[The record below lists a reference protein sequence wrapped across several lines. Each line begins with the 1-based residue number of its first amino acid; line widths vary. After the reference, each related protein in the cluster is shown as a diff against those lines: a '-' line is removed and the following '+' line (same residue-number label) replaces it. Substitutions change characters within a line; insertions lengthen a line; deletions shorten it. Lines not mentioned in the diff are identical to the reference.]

1 MVYKGALLKLSFIET
16 FSSARYL
23 TLYMS
28 KNTKKWNFWA
38 CQHQLIRS
46 NRERP
51 SRTKIKMILEKKDKV
66 KGCYV
71 IFQSRCEKIAQKA
84 IYFYAHPRKLGN
96 WHLQR
101 YLLHHWPDQTSAL
114 WWGSGITS
122 SSLLKKSSFSPEVL
136 KEEGL
141 FCKVANSFFLASI
154 PQSFYVKK

>member
-51 SRTKIKMILEKKDKV
+51 SRTKIKMILEKKRQGKRMLRDLPVEMWKDRS
-66 KGCYV
+66 KGNLLLRSPSE
-71 IFQSRCEKIAQKA
+71 IG
-84 IYFYAHPRKLGN
+84 KL
-96 WHLQR
+96 
-101 YLLHHWPDQTSAL
+101 TSPAV
-114 WWGSGITS
+114 SA
-122 SSLLKKSSFSPEVL
+122 SSLTWSNFSSVMRIWNNFIELTQKIFFFSR
-136 KEEGL
+136 
-141 FCKVANSFFLASI
+141 S
-154 PQSFYVKK
+154 VKRGRTLLQGC